1 MREIKFRVWDIEN
14 KEFRDDEHFINPNG
28 DLIVFGFNG
37 GFVLDMDYYRVEQFT
52 GLKDKNGKE
61 IYEHDVINF
70 DWRLQATSELY
81 ADDCENI
88 KGVVKFQN
96 GKYVVRFFND
106 SMSFDLSDVNQSTF
120 ERFWRETYVSAKDD
134 YFKMT
139 GFEVVG
145 NIHENPELL
154 DNAK

>member
-1 MREIKFRVWDIEN
+1 MREVKFKMWDGKKMHLNPMTDE
-14 KEFRDDEHFINPNG
+14 KEEVLCLFGNG
-28 DLIVFGFNG
+28 IWL
-37 GFVLDMDYYRVEQFT
+37 QFT

-61 IYEHDVINF
+61 IYEHDVLNF

-120 ERFWRETYVSAKDD
+120 ERFWREAYVSAKDD

-139 GFEVVG
+139 GFEVIG